1 MRPRLKW
8 RVRRGRGGVGRGGR
22 TVQGLGGRSLRQQGY
37 RGRQVGA
44 RSGGSVLDTNA
55 MAEMQGEEGA
65 QGTGQG
71 EVEWCKVRGEGEMGA
86 QGRG

>member
-1 MRPRLKW
+1 
-8 RVRRGRGGVGRGGR
+8 
-22 TVQGLGGRSLRQQGY
+22 
-37 RGRQVGA
+37 
-44 RSGGSVLDTNA
+44 